1 MLSKAMEEAL
11 NKQIQKEV
19 YSEYYYLAMAA
30 YLTEMNLD
38 GFANFF
44 LIQAKEEHDHVMKFF
59 NYINERG
66 GRVIVYGIVDPPN
79 DFASPLAVFEK
90 AYEHEKIVSKAI
102 HEIMDLAIKE
112 NDHPAKVFLQWFV
125 DEQVEEEASMDRF
138 VNRIKLVGGEGH
150 GILMIDN
157 ELATRSYIAPTDGE

>member
-1 MLSKAMEEAL
+1 MLSKAMAEAL
-11 NKQIQKEV
+11 NRQIQKEV
-19 YSEYYYLAMAA
+19 YSEYYYFAMAA
-30 YLTEMNLD
+30 YLTDINLD

-44 LIQAKEEHDHVMKFF
+44 LIQAKEEHDHVIKFF

-66 GRVIVYGIVDPPN
+66 GRVIVYGIEEPPN
-79 DFASPLAVFEK
+79 DFASPLDIFEK
-90 AYEHEKIVSKAI
+90 AYEHEQLVSKSI

-112 NDHPAKVFLQWFV
+112 NDHPSKVFLQWFV
-125 DEQVEEEASMDRF
+125 DEQVEEESTMDRI

-157 ELATRSYIAPTDGE
+157 ELAARTYIPPVDG